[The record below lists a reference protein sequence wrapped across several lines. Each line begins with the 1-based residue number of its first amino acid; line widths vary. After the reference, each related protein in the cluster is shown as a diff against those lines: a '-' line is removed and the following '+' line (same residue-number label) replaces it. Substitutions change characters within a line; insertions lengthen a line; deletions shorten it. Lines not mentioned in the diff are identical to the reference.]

1 MKKPIYILSISLFIL
16 YTFFVCCLLY
26 AIFIPIHIDEKTII
40 IYDNKN
46 QILYQSDKSKTLDID
61 ELDPFIK
68 NAVINIEDNRFY
80 SHIGFDI
87 FRMGK
92 AIYTNTKTNSIVEGG
107 STITQQYAKNMFLD
121 NTQTFNRKIKEFFYA
136 LQLEMQYSKK
146 DILEGYLNTIY
157 YGHGIY
163 GFKNAASFYFN
174 KEIRSLTKAE
184 IALLIGIP
192 NGPSYYSPFLSYEN
206 ALKKRNSILL
216 KLKES
221 KLLTNNEYKL
231 AIQEDIHLNTNG
243 YEKEDAKNY
252 YIDSV
257 LAQINELNIQGDHLY
272 VYTYYDEDAQN
283 ALTSAIH
290 NTSKNNEIQSAG
302 VIIQPYTSNILAIQ
316 GGNDYTTS
324 SYNRSLYAKRQIA
337 STIKPLLYSIAL
349 EQGFTPSSLFS
360 SEPTTFKL
368 ENNET
373 YAPDNYSKI
382 YPYKQIPMVEAISMS
397 DNIYAVKTL
406 LFLGI
411 DSLVNTLELW
421 NIHVDAHPSLALGC
435 INLSPLELTGI
446 YNTFASEGF
455 YIKPSFIF
463 MVKDDNTVRYKR
475 KLQAKQFMERDITLV
490 MNQLLTSTYD
500 EQTKDYAL
508 PTMYGRN
515 PTVKTSVKSG
525 TSNWDTWV
533 MGFNPYYTVG
543 IWNGYDDNR
552 EMVKSEYDY
561 SKQIWQTTF
570 NTLMKD
576 KKEVWYEKSN
586 QIVEKRIDPKN
597 GKEDEKGSV
606 YWYLK

>member
-206 ALKKRNSILL
+206 ALKK
-216 KLKES
+216 
-221 KLLTNNEYKL
+221 
-231 AIQEDIHLNTNG
+231 
-243 YEKEDAKNY
+243 
-252 YIDSV
+252 
-257 LAQINELNIQGDHLY
+257 
-272 VYTYYDEDAQN
+272 
-283 ALTSAIH
+283 
-290 NTSKNNEIQSAG
+290 EI
-302 VIIQPYTSNILAIQ
+302 PFY
-316 GGNDYTTS
+316 S
-324 SYNRSLYAKRQIA
+324 S
-337 STIKPLLYSIAL
+337 
-349 EQGFTPSSLFS
+349 
-360 SEPTTFKL
+360 
-368 ENNET
+368 
-373 YAPDNYSKI
+373 
-382 YPYKQIPMVEAISMS
+382 
-397 DNIYAVKTL
+397 
-406 LFLGI
+406 
-411 DSLVNTLELW
+411 
-421 NIHVDAHPSLALGC
+421 
-435 INLSPLELTGI
+435 
-446 YNTFASEGF
+446 
-455 YIKPSFIF
+455 
-463 MVKDDNTVRYKR
+463 
-475 KLQAKQFMERDITLV
+475 
-490 MNQLLTSTYD
+490 
-500 EQTKDYAL
+500 
-508 PTMYGRN
+508 
-515 PTVKTSVKSG
+515 
-525 TSNWDTWV
+525 
-533 MGFNPYYTVG
+533 
-543 IWNGYDDNR
+543 
-552 EMVKSEYDY
+552 
-561 SKQIWQTTF
+561 
-570 NTLMKD
+570 
-576 KKEVWYEKSN
+576 
-586 QIVEKRIDPKN
+586 
-597 GKEDEKGSV
+597 
-606 YWYLK
+606 

>member
-1 MKKPIYILSISLFIL
+1 
-16 YTFFVCCLLY
+16 
-26 AIFIPIHIDEKTII
+26 
-40 IYDNKN
+40 
-46 QILYQSDKSKTLDID
+46 
-61 ELDPFIK
+61 
-68 NAVINIEDNRFY
+68 
-80 SHIGFDI
+80 
-87 FRMGK
+87 
-92 AIYTNTKTNSIVEGG
+92 
-107 STITQQYAKNMFLD
+107 
-121 NTQTFNRKIKEFFYA
+121 
-136 LQLEMQYSKK
+136 
-146 DILEGYLNTIY
+146 
-157 YGHGIY
+157 
-163 GFKNAASFYFN
+163 
-174 KEIRSLTKAE
+174 
-184 IALLIGIP
+184 
-192 NGPSYYSPFLSYEN
+192 
-206 ALKKRNSILL
+206 
-216 KLKES
+216 
-221 KLLTNNEYKL
+221 
-231 AIQEDIHLNTNG
+231 
-243 YEKEDAKNY
+243 
-252 YIDSV
+252 
-257 LAQINELNIQGDHLY
+257 
-272 VYTYYDEDAQN
+272 
-283 ALTSAIH
+283 
-290 NTSKNNEIQSAG
+290 
-302 VIIQPYTSNILAIQ
+302 
-316 GGNDYTTS
+316 
-324 SYNRSLYAKRQIA
+324 
-337 STIKPLLYSIAL
+337 
-349 EQGFTPSSLFS
+349 
-360 SEPTTFKL
+360 
-368 ENNET
+368 
-373 YAPDNYSKI
+373 
-382 YPYKQIPMVEAISMS
+382 MVRAISMS

-446 YNTFASEGF
+446 YNTFLPEGF